1 LATTNL
7 ALELVVVL
15 VELDETHSHIVDLRQ
30 LMLLDALLLIWLIL
44 QTVDLHVRLLHLALS
59 LIQIGSYSLQI
70 L

>member
-30 LMLLDALLLIWLIL
+30 LMLLDALLLI
-44 QTVDLHVRLLHLALS
+44 
-59 LIQIGSYSLQI
+59 
-70 L
+70 